1 MLSSYLLLN
10 HRGTAHRPRH
20 VENTEKFYL
29 RAAGAELSGSIYTQV
44 TDLETELNGL
54 RTYDRTVIKVDPG
67 PVRAINERV
76 IEAGAHAGDLD
87 KRSLSASLSPP
98 QSVVMPSAG
107 AASVQK
113 LNGEGAGDGSW

>member
-1 MLSSYLLLN
+1 LLSSYLLLN

-54 RTYDRTVIKVDPG
+54 WTYDRTVIKVDPG
-67 PVRAINERV
+67 PVRAIKRASDRGRSPRGRPGQAVAVGLVVAAAKCGDALGWCCFGAEAER
-76 IEAGAHAGDLD
+76 
-87 KRSLSASLSPP
+87 
-98 QSVVMPSAG
+98 
-107 AASVQK
+107 
-113 LNGEGAGDGSW
+113 